1 MILPVDASLVDVA
14 FAACTVLDRAGETA
28 VLCGGSAAA
37 YYVPNLY
44 SSLDVDF
51 VVEVGAAPHVVDRAL
66 ATIGYKRASEGHYR
80 HERLPYTLAFPIG
93 PLAIGR
99 EYIASWRTER
109 RDDLVLHVYTPTDV
123 VRDRFLHYWAWG
135 DRTALDVALAVARA
149 HAPEIDLAAFTAWTQ
164 RELAADPS
172 YDPSRIGRFL
182 TNLER
187 A

>member
-1 MILPVDASLVDVA
+1 VNLSARATLVDVA
-14 FAACTVLDRAGETA
+14 FAACTVLERAGETA

-37 YYVPNLY
+37 YYVPDLY
-44 SSLDVDF
+44 QSLDVDF

-66 ATIGYKRASEGHYR
+66 ATLGYGWVAEGHYR
-80 HERLPYTLAFPIG
+80 HATLPYTLAFPIG

-99 EYIASWRTER
+99 EYVTAWRTDR
-109 RDDLVLHVYTPTDV
+109 RGELLLHVYTPTDV

-149 HAPEIDLAAFTAWTQ
+149 RAGEVDLEALRAWTG

-172 YDPSRIGRFL
+172 YDASRIGRFFTL
-182 TNLER
+182 LR
-187 A
+187 GG

>member
-1 MILPVDASLVDVA
+1 MIPPGDASLVDVA

-37 YYVPNLY
+37 YYVPDLY
-44 SSLDVDF
+44 QSLDIDF

-66 ATIGYKRASEGHYR
+66 ATIGYLRASEGHYR
-80 HERLPYTLAFPIG
+80 NDRLPYTLAFPIG

-99 EYIASWRTER
+99 EYVAAWRTQR
-109 RDDLVLHVYTPTDV
+109 REDRVLHVYTPTDV

-149 HAPEIDLAAFTAWTQ
+149 HAADVDLAAFTAWTE

-182 TNLER
+182 ANLEPL
-187 A
+187 